1 MSEFGIS
8 KEITEFMGA
17 MDAEEEGRIY
27 GFSVILR
34 NTLLAPVIERKVRRG
49 LMENK
54 KKGVWP
60 NTLNRTVKRPLH
72 MPDTVVVYDVM
83 NFGTKFRKE
92 DDFLLRQI
100 FGNCYCVYDEQ
111 TPKMF
116 KLLIAKNAPF
126 EEFVKVK
133 DRRREIVF
141 GGIPEGELDTRDF
154 NVVK

>member
-1 MSEFGIS
+1 MAEFLIS
-8 KEITEFMGA
+8 KEITEFMEA
-17 MDAEEEGRIY
+17 MDNHEIY
-27 GFSVILR
+27 GFSVIMR
-34 NTLLAPVIERKVRRG
+34 NNLVAPVVERKVRRQ

-54 KKGVWP
+54 KNSVWP
-60 NTLNRTVKRPLH
+60 NTVDRTVKRPMHL
-72 MPDTVVVYDVM
+72 PDTVVVYDVP

-116 KLLIAKNAPF
+116 KLLIAKKAPF

-133 DRRREIVF
+133 DRRREIVL
-141 GGIPEGELDTRDF
+141 GGIPEGKLDIEDF
-154 NVVK
+154 NVVD